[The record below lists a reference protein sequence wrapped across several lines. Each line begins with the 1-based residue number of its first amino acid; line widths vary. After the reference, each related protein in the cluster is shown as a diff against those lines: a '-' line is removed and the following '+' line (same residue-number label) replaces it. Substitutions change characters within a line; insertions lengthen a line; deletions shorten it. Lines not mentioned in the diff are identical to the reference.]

1 MPTQKN
7 AQRPLP
13 PDALAGLH
21 SVADVCAVLR
31 AWGRPDLADRLAYL
45 ASDADLDE
53 GDLPASLESALGFL
67 AFFGAVESEEGE
79 VDLGT
84 SWDGSVLA
92 VWSFPDF
99 RRVSIWFQDR
109 HTVKYAARKFDGL
122 FADLNNGSEIGSC
135 SLIMQNLVE
144 FKEWF
149 TWFKDKPAVTSSLRS
164 TT

>member
-1 MPTQKN
+1 MLSTTP
-7 AQRPLP
+7 RPLP
-13 PDALAGLH
+13 PDALASLG
-21 SVADVCAVLR
+21 SVTEVCDVLR
-31 AWGRPDLADRLAYL
+31 GWGRPDLAERLAYL
-45 ASDADLDE
+45 ASDEDLDH

-84 SWDGSVLA
+84 SWDGLVLSV
-92 VWSFPDF
+92 WRFPDF

-109 HTVKYAARKFDGL
+109 DTVRYAARKFDGL
-122 FADLNNGSEIGSC
+122 FADLNNGGEIGSC

-144 FKEWF
+144 CEEWF

>member
-1 MPTQKN
+1 MTSYS
-7 AQRPLP
+7 RPLP
-13 PDALAGLH
+13 ADDIAGLH
-21 SVADVCAVLR
+21 SVAEVCDVLR
-31 AWGRPDLADRLAYL
+31 GWGRPDLAERLAYL
-45 ASDADLDE
+45 ASDEDLDD

-84 SWDGSVLA
+84 SWDGSVLS
-92 VWSFPDF
+92 VWRFPDF

-109 HTVKYAARKFDGL
+109 DTVRYAARKFDGL

-135 SLIMQNLVE
+135 SLIMQNLME
-144 FKEWF
+144 CKEWF
-149 TWFKDKPAVTSSLRS
+149 IWFKDKPAATSSLRS